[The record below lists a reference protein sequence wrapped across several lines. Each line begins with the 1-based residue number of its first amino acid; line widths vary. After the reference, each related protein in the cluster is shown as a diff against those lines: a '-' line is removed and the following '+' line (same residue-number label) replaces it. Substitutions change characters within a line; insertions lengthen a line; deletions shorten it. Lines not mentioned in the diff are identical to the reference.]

1 MQRVPRSLYAG
12 DRRIPMVTFLAHG
25 KADYAGT
32 HVDTPRNVLDGL
44 LYGGFFCDDI
54 RADTPI
60 KVLTDAYFMVQA
72 PLDALRDELAETYR
86 EDGPVK
92 TVEYASG
99 DRVSV
104 DFESEECTVVI
115 GGRKVVVNGCAMLP
129 QPDGATLLYRS
140 WEEPYS
146 PVQWETGLPAGTQL
160 TAVPMGVE
168 TEALTLTVGDGG
180 LVDLEM
186 PLGIGYRVEMP
197 GKE

>member
-1 MQRVPRSLYAG
+1 
-12 DRRIPMVTFLAHG
+12 
-25 KADYAGT
+25 
-32 HVDTPRNVLDGL
+32 
-44 LYGGFFCDDI
+44 
-54 RADTPI
+54 
-60 KVLTDAYFMVQA
+60 
-72 PLDALRDELAETYR
+72 
-86 EDGPVK
+86 
-92 TVEYASG
+92 
-99 DRVSV
+99 
-104 DFESEECTVVI
+104 
-115 GGRKVVVNGCAMLP
+115 MLP

-168 TEALTLTVGDGG
+168 TEPLTLTVGDGG